1 VTWLKLS
8 DDFSDELARFG
19 LSDAAFRTHTEA
31 LGWVMRRETGGE
43 ITERDVLRF
52 AESTHAVA
60 AIRELCDLGLW
71 QRIPGGYTVRHH
83 MEHQTE
89 PAVLAARR
97 SSDAVRQRRVRHK
110 RAGLTVPDGT
120 PQGQSNGV
128 SHGVTSRVTLDGS
141 GLVGSGTPTPLL
153 DEPQDRDPWS
163 QSDAPAVITR

>member
-1 VTWLKLS
+1 MTWLKLS
-8 DDFSDELARFG
+8 DDYADELARFD

-71 QRIPGGYTVRHH
+71 QRIPGGYVVRHH

-97 SSDAVRQRRVRHK
+97 ASDAVRQRRVRHK
-110 RAGLTVPDGT
+110 KAGLTDPD
-120 PQGQSNGV
+120 QGQSHGV
-128 SHGVTSRVTLDGS
+128 SNGVTSRVTLDGS
-141 GLVGSGTPTPLL
+141 GLDGSGNPTPLVKEQQGL
-153 DEPQDRDPWS
+153 DPWAI
-163 QSDAPAVITR
+163 SDPVVVGR